1 MSASIKAIEQKK
13 RIFKTFGGILLGI
26 FIIAELYPIL
36 WLMLSAFKSP
46 NEFYT
51 ASAFALPKGFYTQNF
66 IDAWTKGRMN
76 IYFTNSIIAT
86 FVALFITIVVAAPAS
101 FAIAKMKWKY
111 SKKTLSY
118 FLLGIM
124 VPVSVAL
131 TPLFIMYKQAG
142 LLNSLWSLIITY
154 SAFGLPMAI
163 YIFTTNFYAIPD
175 DLIEAAVVD
184 GCSIYEVFYKIML
197 PLMKNT
203 ILTVVTLQ
211 FLLSWNDL
219 IFSMTFNSKIE
230 LKTIQTG
237 LVMFTGQY
245 GQMEWGPIFASIAM
259 GTLPTIVLY
268 LGLNKM
274 VMQGMTAGAVKG

>member
-1 MSASIKAIEQKK
+1 MSASIKDIEQKK
-13 RIFKTFGGILLGI
+13 KILRVFGKILLGI
-26 FIIAELYPIL
+26 FIIAEIYPII
-36 WLMLSAFKSP
+36 WLILSAFKAP

-51 ASAFALPKGFYTQNF
+51 ASAFALPKGLYMQNF
-66 IDAWTKGRMN
+66 VDAWTKGHMN
-76 IYFTNSIIAT
+76 IYFKNSIIAT
-86 FVALFITIVVAAPAS
+86 FAALFITIVVAAPAS
-101 FAIAKMKWKY
+101 FAIAKMKWRL
-111 SKKTLSY
+111 SKTTLTF
-118 FLLGIM
+118 FLVGIM

-131 TPLFIMYKQAG
+131 TPLFIMYKEVG

-175 DLIEAAVVD
+175 DMIEAAVVD
-184 GCSIYEVFYKIML
+184 GCNIYQVFYKIVL

-219 IFSMTFNSKIE
+219 IFSMTFNSKVE

-237 LVMFTGQY
+237 LMMFTGQY

-259 GTLPTIVLY
+259 GTLPTIALY
-268 LGLNKM
+268 IGLNKM
-274 VMQGMTAGAVKG
+274 VMEGMTAGAVKG